1 MRRCCASR
9 LNRRAYPSPNMQRLK
24 KRCALRQ
31 ASPNL
36 AIRCC
41 YRRRAPV
48 SICSAIT
55 GIALKCSTARLKREN
70 LEHFSARLHKERTRR
85 QYAQY
90 GEREVTQGKP
100 MKNALNHHDPFNT
113 TV

>member
-55 GIALKCSTARLKREN
+55 GIALKCSTARLKRKTQEF
-70 LEHFSARLHKERTRR
+70 FSARLQKKRTGRK
-85 QYAQY
+85 YAQT
-90 GEREVTQGKP
+90 GEREVTRGKRI
-100 MKNALNHHDPFNT
+100 KNAKNHNDPLK
-113 TV
+113 